1 LIPHYTKIHI
11 KFRLNGMAYNREY
24 LKEVAYSYVKE
35 GEPYEQAI
43 GNFLLDWI
51 DEKDHILERTSG
63 STGTPKIIK
72 LMKKAMV
79 RSAIATGDY
88 FNLKP
93 GDSALHCISTNFV
106 AGKMMLVRAII
117 LGLRLDIVEPRSHP
131 YIEINTKYNFCAMV
145 PMQVKYSINELHQI
159 RKLIIGGAPVSG
171 NIRKLLQDIDTNA
184 YATYGMTETLTHIA
198 IKPLNHNPKD
208 YFEAMPNVKLS
219 EDDRGCLV
227 VEAPDLFTGN
237 VVTNDIV
244 RFETDTSFEFLGR
257 YDNIINSGGVK
268 LNPEQIEAKLS
279 NNIKNRFFIAAQ
291 DDETLGEKVILIIEG
306 DDRELLESAFEDL
319 DTYEKPRSIYS
330 LKRFIETSSGK
341 INRRETL
348 KLLKNGVA

>member
-1 LIPHYTKIHI
+1 
-11 KFRLNGMAYNREY
+11 MSYNRED

-51 DEKDHILERTSG
+51 DEKDYVLERTSG
-63 STGTPKIIK
+63 STGTPKVIK
-72 LMKKAMV
+72 LMKQAMV

-93 GDSALHCISTNFV
+93 GDLALHCIPTNFV
-106 AGKMMLVRAII
+106 AGKMMIVRAIM
-117 LGLRLDIVEPRSHP
+117 LGLQLDIVEPRSHP
-131 YIEINTKYNFCAMV
+131 YIDIDTEYNFCAMV

-159 RKLIIGGAPVSG
+159 KKLIIGGAPVSD
-171 NIRKLLQDIDTNA
+171 NIGKLLQDINTNA

-219 EDDRGCLV
+219 TDDRGCLV
-227 VEAPDLFTGN
+227 IEAPDLSKDK
-237 VVTNDIV
+237 VITNDIV
-244 RFETDTSFEFLGR
+244 RMESDTSFEFLGR
-257 YDNIINSGGVK
+257 YDNVINSGGVK

-279 NNIKNRFFIAAQ
+279 NSIKNRFFITAE

-306 DDRELLESAFEDL
+306 DDRELPESAFEDL

-330 LKRFIETSSGK
+330 LKRFLETSSGK
-341 INRRETL
+341 IKRKETL
-348 KLLKNGVA
+348 ELLKNGVA